1 MITAVAIL
9 NWNGINHLKTF
20 LPSIIDNSKG
30 EGVKI
35 VLIDNG
41 STDESCEFVSS
52 IYPEVQIIKNSSNL
66 GFAGGYNEGLKY
78 IKADRFVLLNSDVQV
93 TNGWIDSVNSTMA
106 KLDLAI
112 CAPRILDYSSPTDFE
127 YAGAAG
133 GYIDYDGYMF
143 CAGRIF
149 DHIESEAGKYM
160 DDAEVFWASGA
171 ALFINTQTWEEVGGF
186 DQSFFAQMEEID
198 LCWRVKN
205 RGQKVGVCNSSSVYH
220 LGGGTLAKSSS
231 KKVYLNFRNNLLL
244 LLKNKDGFWPGF
256 VLKRL
261 ILDGIAAFR
270 FITKFELV
278 SALSILKAHLVFY
291 TMIPSCLKKRSIEN
305 SAKSLSKPNTKGLF
319 SLSIIV
325 EYFLKGKTSFKDLD
339 ISRFN

>member
-1 MITAVAIL
+1 MITVVAIL

-20 LPSIIDNSKG
+20 LPLAIENSKG

-41 STDESCEFVSS
+41 STDESCEYVSDT
-52 IYPEVQIIKNSSNL
+52 YPEVQIVKNIRNL
-66 GFAGGYNEGLKY
+66 GFTGGYNDGLKQV
-78 IKADRFVLLNSDVQV
+78 KADRYVLLNSDVKV
-93 TNGWIDSVNSTMA
+93 TKGWIDSVNSTMA

-112 CAPRILDYSSPTDFE
+112 CAPRILDYSSPTHFE

-133 GYIDYDGYMF
+133 GYIDTDGYMF

-149 DHIESEAGKYM
+149 DNIESEDGKYL

-171 ALFINTQTWEEVGGF
+171 ALFINAQTWEEVGGL
-186 DQSFFAQMEEID
+186 DQSFFAHMEEVD

-205 RGQKVGVCNSSSVYH
+205 RGQKVGVCNSASVFH
-220 LGGGTLAKSSS
+220 LGGGTLSKSST

-261 ILDGIAAFR
+261 ILDGVAALR
-270 FITKFELV
+270 FITKLQLT
-278 SALSILKAHLVFY
+278 SALAILKAHLVFY
-291 TMIPSCLKKRSIEN
+291 IMIPSCLKKRSIEN
-305 SAKSLSKPNTKGLF
+305 SAKSLSNPNLKGLF
-319 SLSIIV
+319 NSSIII
-325 EYFLKGKTSFKDLD
+325 EHFFKGKKSFKDLD
-339 ISRFN
+339 STRFN